1 MSALYQCAVHL
12 HSDTHKPFPLVC
24 CRSLLRE
31 LLALSL
37 ISTFLLLRQEVM
49 GYGLPRLSLLL
60 SVLVPRLSLMLS
72 VLVPRLSVML
82 SVLVPRLSLMLS
94 VRVPRLFFRWGC
106 EAKLKLV
113 RWERRGRWG
122 WVGGG

>member
-31 LLALSL
+31 LRALSL

-72 VLVPRLSVML
+72 V
-82 SVLVPRLSLMLS
+82 
-94 VRVPRLFFRWGC
+94 RVPRLFFSWGC